1 MTPRTNN
8 SFRVTINRHIVELD
22 ACKDHLNIF
31 LHENLLNEETISA
44 VELAV
49 YEALVNIYDH
59 ESKKF
64 KKKPIIVDCEID
76 EEQIVSTITYEGNE
90 FDITNVVLPDI
101 VMHFKKGKKR
111 GLGIYFI
118 RTLMDN
124 VTYHY
129 NDSLNRIT
137 LVKKIPHDT

>member
-31 LHENLLNEETISA
+31 LHEN
-44 VELAV
+44 LAV